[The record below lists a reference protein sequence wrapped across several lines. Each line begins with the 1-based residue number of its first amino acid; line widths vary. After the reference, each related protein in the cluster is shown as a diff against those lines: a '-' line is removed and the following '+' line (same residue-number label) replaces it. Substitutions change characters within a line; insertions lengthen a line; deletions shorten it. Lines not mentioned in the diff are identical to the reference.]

1 MQKNLFMNKME
12 AYMETVF
19 LFEDKMTKL
28 LTKSLISKEV
38 HDLQGKEVE

>member
-1 MQKNLFMNKME
+1 MNKME

-28 LTKSLISKEV
+28 MAKSLIPREI
-38 HDLQGKEVE
+38 HDF